1 MRLLLLPV
9 VLCAALALVASTPA
23 VAQKGDAPRE
33 LWDEFPLEPTTTPS
47 AATPE
52 PTRPAPVTVTREDGG
67 IATGVLIALM
77 LTATALGALTA
88 YTASRRRVRSR
99 VLAPAGRSPAGNGVH
114 VPKRAEP
121 APAAKPPRAERR
133 AAKPARPTRPTRA
146 ERRAAKQAATAQPPT
161 SKPVAKPQPAPTKL
175 FGKQAPTP
183 QPAPTEPVA
192 KQAPAA
198 KQPRSKRRAAKQAP
212 TPRPPTSKRAA
223 KPARPPT
230 PKRASKPAP
239 GPPPPTP
246 KPVAKPQPA
255 PTEPVAKQAPT
266 PQPAPTEAV
275 AKPEPAPT
283 EPAPVAKQPRFRR
296 RAAKQAP
303 APPPPTPKPAVKPT
317 PTPQPF
323 PPKPAAEP
331 RRAPPLAPVPWDSC
345 RIKFHNRR
353 IKAHFFAEAGEAGP
367 VIARS
372 PYFRIGPPESKDEL
386 TAPQALRMLVEQ
398 LTAAGWRQTG
408 NGSAPWDLRF
418 ERAVDAPQPVAP
430 PRSR

>member
-121 APAAKPPRAERR
+121 APAAKQPRAE
-133 AAKPARPTRPTRA
+133 
-146 ERRAAKQAATAQPPT
+146 
-161 SKPVAKPQPAPTKL
+161 
-175 FGKQAPTP
+175 
-183 QPAPTEPVA
+183 
-192 KQAPAA
+192 
-198 KQPRSKRRAAKQAP
+198 RRAAKQAP

-255 PTEPVAKQAPT
+255 PTEPVAKPAPT

-353 IKAHFFAEAGEAGP
+353 DRKST
-367 VIARS
+367 R
-372 PYFRIGPPESKDEL
+372 L
-386 TAPQALRMLVEQ
+386 
-398 LTAAGWRQTG
+398 
-408 NGSAPWDLRF
+408 
-418 ERAVDAPQPVAP
+418 
-430 PRSR
+430 